1 VRRPRIA
8 ELPSPLQ
15 PPARALRKILK
26 PTRYPYESDDG
37 LATAHYSPFLIDTDF
52 QSRYAVVAPTWQGL
66 DNRWRLWIL
75 TRSAAHCAALD
86 GSFAEFGVY
95 RGGCAYM
102 VLSGS
107 PPRDDRSFYL
117 FDTFQGIP
125 ESNLTAQESA
135 DGFAG
140 RLANVSL
147 DEVHTRLDR
156 WKSLLRFVVGDIFK
170 TLPETETGPLA
181 FAHIDL
187 NAAAPTEFA
196 LRYTWSRLVPSGIIV
211 FDDYGF
217 LEDYRDQRRLIDNF
231 FDEVKHPIIALPT
244 GQGMAIKP

>member
-1 VRRPRIA
+1 MRRPRIA
-8 ELPSPLQ
+8 ELPTPLQ
-15 PPARALRKILK
+15 TPARALRKILK
-26 PTRYPYESDDG
+26 KTRYPYESGDG
-37 LATAHYSPFLIDTDF
+37 LATAHYSPFLTDADF
-52 QSRYAVVAPTWQGL
+52 QSRFAEVAPTWQGL

-102 VLSGS
+102 LLTES
-107 PPRDDRSFYL
+107 PPREGRSFYL
-117 FDTFQGIP
+117 FDTFEGIP
-125 ESNLTAQESA
+125 ESNLTPEEAA
-135 DGFAG
+135 LGFGG
-140 RLANVSL
+140 RLADVSL
-147 DEVHTRLDR
+147 DEVHKRLGR
-156 WKSLLRFVVGDIFK
+156 WKAQLRFVVGDVFK

-187 NAAAPTEFA
+187 NAAAPTELA
-196 LRYTWSRLVPSGIIV
+196 LQYTWSRLVPSGIIV

-217 LEDYRDQRRLIDNF
+217 LEDYLDQRRLIDNF
-231 FDEVKHPIIALPT
+231 FKSAKHPIMALPT